1 MAAIVYAV
9 TNIFTFASS
18 LSSSPSSEPQNL
30 LQGVIKETKSS
41 GAGSSE
47 KDRLKSSVDAFHDA
61 FGSSDKTKTS
71 ESIEAAMMQ
80 EVKEV
85 ADSVDA
91 RGGEKGGKDKLEL
104 LETIG
109 GGAHGTVFKGRWR
122 NMDVAVKTVLF
133 PFEHGSSSAAAK
145 QRAILEAGVSCSA
158 SHPNVVATYHYDIK
172 AVQAVFSPLPLP
184 LTDAERAAPGYEHS
198 YYLS

>member
-1 MAAIVYAV
+1 MENQQLKEGGLTSAETVDGNQRLAL
-9 TNIFTFASS
+9 TMDLFFDS
-18 LSSSPSSEPQNL
+18 LGPN
-30 LQGVIKETKSS
+30 
-41 GAGSSE
+41 GARNG
-47 KDRLKSSVDAFHDA
+47 
-61 FGSSDKTKTS
+61 S

-80 EVKEV
+80 EVKDV

-145 QRAILEAGVSCSA
+145 QRVILEAGVSCSA